1 MVSEITSSL
10 KYFLGL
16 LTFKHFKILDSG
28 THTGFLGDE
37 IFGTTHVS
45 AWLA

>member
-10 KYFLGL
+10 NYFLGL

-28 THTGFLGDE
+28 THTDFLGDE
-37 IFGTTHVS
+37 IFGITHVS
-45 AWLA
+45 ARLA

>member
-1 MVSEITSSL
+1 MVSEITSSV

-16 LTFKHFKILDSG
+16 LTFKHFRILDSG
-28 THTGFLGDE
+28 TRTDFLGDE
-37 IFGTTHVS
+37 IFGTTHIA

>member
-1 MVSEITSSL
+1 MVSEITSSV

-16 LTFKHFKILDSG
+16 LTSKHFRILDSG
-28 THTGFLGDE
+28 TRTDFPGDE
-37 IFGTTHVS
+37 IFGATHIA